1 MRDPETRGRAAAAD
15 PVLHLHQGTL
25 LLAVAGLLFITGPAR
40 SVEIHELFVD
50 QRDSQYF
57 LLADSSIAAP
67 PEFIHG
73 VLMDFDNFHRLTGG
87 IAESHF
93 LEPEASD
100 PEQARL
106 GYTRI
111 DSCVWFYCRSFERVE
126 RIHAEPPSLF
136 RTEVIAERSDF
147 KSYKTEWQLRDEKGG
162 TRIRFSAAMQPDF
175 WIPAVIGKWAVR
187 RKLELTA
194 QQMGQAIEYL
204 YRNGLTLAD
213 IPPESGPD

>member
-1 MRDPETRGRAAAAD
+1 MRDPEIHGRAAAAN
-15 PVLHLHQGTL
+15 PVLRPLQGTV
-25 LLAVAGLLFITGPAR
+25 LLAVTGLLFGASAAH
-40 SVEIHELFVD
+40 SVEIHQLSVE

-67 PEFIHG
+67 PKFIHS

-87 IAESHF
+87 IAESRY
-93 LEPEASD
+93 LEPDAGD
-100 PEQARL
+100 PDKALL

-111 DSCVWFYCRSFERVE
+111 DSCVWFYCKSFERVE
-126 RIHAEPPSLF
+126 RIHAEPPDLF
-136 RTEVIAERSDF
+136 RTEIIAERSDF
-147 KSYKTEWQLRDEKGG
+147 KSYKTEWQLKEENGG

-194 QQMGQAIEYL
+194 QQMGQVIEYL
-204 YRNGLTLAD
+204 YSNGLTLAD
-213 IPPESGPD
+213 IPPESDPD